1 VTGAARMRWLLVVL
15 ALVISAGGLAATWSV
30 APGNNIQQVI
40 DSANPGDTI
49 VFAPGT
55 YNLTGTITLNKKL
68 ILLGAQA
75 GVDPRLSVG
84 GRTGPETVLVGSS
97 DKAVFDIK
105 ASDVVING
113 FKIVGQVNNAAVN
126 IVQEVDESLYTTNVS
141 VVYNVITNTGSRMNE
156 AVKIRTGTT
165 PYIAYNYIHN
175 IPSPGDAINFDRV
188 TNGVIAY
195 NEVYYSGSENAAI
208 YVYNSTGT
216 QIIWNIVDTTTQND
230 GIKLGSKDGSD
241 ATKSGGVIAFNVV
254 RNTAQDGISVYMSG
268 VIVEGNTVTGSKS
281 ENGAIYLAFKISN
294 VIIRYNTI
302 INNTLD
308 TRKRST
314 PGGITIGEYVDVS
327 TVQIY
332 GNTITGNSPRDIANF
347 ATGGPL
353 LNATGNWWG
362 QATGPLPSQIHGN
375 VAYSPWLGN
384 DPSQPT
390 WIFVVAKAGPELPA
404 GYLQT
409 GLDLARPGD
418 VVLVKAGEYVTQGLI
433 NKSITLIG
441 EWGAVIKAPGSQT
454 YTIAESSR
462 TFEPII
468 FAYGGTMVGSH
479 VSGDA
484 VIYTDVKGL
493 TIDGQNNPQN
503 SSVSF
508 VGILYRNVHGEISG
522 NVVQNMMNPGG
533 VGSGAETFGILVYGN
548 SDVDVLNNVVS
559 GFSRGG
565 IGILGDAGSAPDPK
579 ARVSGNVVTGNGLE
593 TGTGWWAEN
602 GIQIGYG
609 ATAIVSGNLVTQ
621 CWVNNPNWTATG
633 ILVVSTDNVVV
644 EGNTVLNNESGIAV
658 AGFGAWGWPSSSNN
672 VVRGNDVIGNAW
684 GVDIQMDANN
694 TFVIYNNI
702 VNNTEAGVSV
712 AQFYGYEP
720 AGTVIR
726 YNRIVGNTVGVENYG
741 VSTNVDAALNWWG
754 SATGPTHASN
764 PGGTGDPVT
773 DKVIYS
779 PWLGTDPDGDPSRP
793 GVQVTGPVLIVV
805 DDVGPA
811 PAGGYLNQAIVGANE
826 LPYADTI
833 EVRHGTYN
841 ASTPITGPVTLISQ
855 PGSTTNTFLSG
866 NLTLSA
872 AGILIGR
879 MGQGFTINA
888 DITVTP
894 GTDASTIHI
903 NWNDIYGTV
912 TNNGVGTLDATYNWW
927 GGRYPAT
934 AVVGAVNYYPY
945 LPLPVSDMLK
955 YMSDHGVDADT
966 AIFLIERGGLVSEGL
981 LVLSLMNRF
990 GLSRDEAERV
1000 VDEFGFLRVGSA
1012 FDRAFDYDDFVRLL
1026 LGYGATPAG
1035 GAGAFVDR
1043 GVAGGAGMFGDR
1055 VVDAVYEIGQPI
1067 LVSFGLSDFQG
1078 NPVTGIGAWVTLVQ
1092 LHEDG
1097 HQTIWYWNATRYNPE
1112 TGLQELSIPTEKLPE
1127 GYFLLVINFRDGT
1140 KTESL
1145 IQIVK

>member
-1 VTGAARMRWLLVVL
+1 MEVCNRLVKVCVLSLLLWSAFAFAAELYVPTVYPT
-15 ALVISAGGLAATWSV
+15 IQAAIN
-30 APGNNIQQVI
+30 A
-40 DSANPGDTI
+40 ANSGDTI
-49 VFAPGT
+49 IIVAAGT
-55 YNLTGTITLNKKL
+55 YRENLNITKSITIRGVDKDSVILEPTVAGYGIGIAGAGNSVTIENITIKAGSSQCQYFIIHVSEIYSFTIQNVKIEGAGKTVPSGVEPLGGLDLNRVSNAVIQNVEIFNVSRNGVALTDTGTATLENVNVHDT
-68 ILLGAQA
+68 GTSEGWA
-75 GVDPRLSVG
+75 GVAIYTTQLGSFSVNFAGTNTVANTPKGIYIEDVAGATVSLTAPAGTVVFSGQTVAPLMVLRPRNAPDLDLDETASGLGLIGKVLARDLLSCYNGVAYFK
-84 GRTGPETVLVGSS
+84 TVEEAL
-97 DKAVFDIK
+97 
-105 ASDVVING
+105 
-113 FKIVGQVNNAAVN
+113 NAAVAKVE
-126 IVQEVDESLYTTNVS
+126 IGPNVS
-141 VVYNVITNTGSRMNE
+141 VDLALYSVVCDLAYKQFVVGPGMRIQNALNE
-156 AVKIRTGTT
+156 A
-165 PYIAYNYIHN
+165 
-175 IPSPGDAINFDRV
+175 
-188 TNGVIAY
+188 
-195 NEVYYSGSENAAI
+195 
-208 YVYNSTGT
+208 
-216 QIIWNIVDTTTQND
+216 QN
-230 GIKLGSKDGSD
+230 
-241 ATKSGGVIAFNVV
+241 
-254 RNTAQDGISVYMSG
+254 
-268 VIVEGNTVTGSKS
+268 
-281 ENGAIYLAFKISN
+281 
-294 VIIRYNTI
+294 
-302 INNTLD
+302 
-308 TRKRST
+308 
-314 PGGITIGEYVDVS
+314 
-327 TVQIY
+327 
-332 GNTITGNSPRDIANF
+332 
-347 ATGGPL
+347 
-353 LNATGNWWG
+353 
-362 QATGPLPSQIHGN
+362 
-375 VAYSPWLGN
+375 
-384 DPSQPT
+384 
-390 WIFVVAKAGPELPA
+390 
-404 GYLQT
+404 
-409 GLDLARPGD
+409 GD
-418 VVLVKAGEYVTQGLI
+418 VIFVKAGEYVTQGLI

-441 EWGAVIKAPGSQT
+441 ERNAVIKAPGSQT
-454 YTIAESSR
+454 YTIAESGR

-468 FAYGGTMVGSH
+468 FAYGGTMVGSD
-479 VSGDA
+479 VSGNA

-493 TIDGQNNPQN
+493 TIDGQNNPKT

-533 VGSGAETFGILVYGN
+533 VGSGAQTFGILVYGN

-593 TGTGWWAEN
+593 DAEGWWAEN

-621 CWVNNPNWTATG
+621 CWVNNPDWTATG

-644 EGNTVLNNESGIAV
+644 ESNTVRNNESGIAV
-658 AGFGAWGWPSSSNN
+658 AGFGAWGWPSSNNN

-694 TFVIYNNI
+694 TLVIYNNI

-712 AQFYGYEP
+712 TQFIDDPVFNGYEP
-720 AGTVIR
+720 VGTVIR
-726 YNRIVGNTVGVENYG
+726 YNRIVGNKVGVENND

-793 GVQVTGPVLIVV
+793 GVQVTGPVRIVV

-811 PAGGYLNQAIVGANE
+811 PAGGYLNQAIAGANE

-855 PGSTTNTFLSG
+855 PGSTTNTFLNG

-888 DITVTP
+888 DITVTS

-966 AIFLIERGGLVSEGL
+966 AIFLIERGGLVIEGL

-990 GLSRDEAERV
+990 GLSCDEAERV

-1067 LVSFGLSDFQG
+1067 LVSFELSDFQG